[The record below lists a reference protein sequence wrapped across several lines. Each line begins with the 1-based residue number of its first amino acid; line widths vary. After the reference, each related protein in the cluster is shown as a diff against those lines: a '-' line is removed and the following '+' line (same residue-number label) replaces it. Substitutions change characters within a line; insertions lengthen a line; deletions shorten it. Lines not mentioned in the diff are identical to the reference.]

1 MDQNFSDSEL
11 EYEEEEELLSSL
23 NRVVITKDLLPIL
36 DVQTRWSL

>member
-11 EYEEEEELLSSL
+11 EYDEEEELLSTL
-23 NRVVITKDLLPIL
+23 NRVVITKGVLPIL